1 MYKYYFIC
9 IDNEEH
15 PMDYNVPRYH
25 VMNKTIES
33 LKGLFS
39 PKLPEEGI
47 KYFFSIIFILFY
59 YYIENEPTRAMLI
72 HSFTQNCELVSRVL
86 FQFTRNPDQGKYH
99 IYIALYGNETDPCM
113 IHLKNIYA
121 NYIKG
126 IITEPAQLVNRD
138 STDYRYRMI
147 FYQYVMNIIFTDK
160 QYDVGIILEEK
171 TVPAEDLIDYSLQTE
186 TLLYYDPSVFC
197 ISYYNDNGYMEY
209 VFSTTQ
215 LYRSELFP
223 TYGYMI
229 NRKIWTQVSNNWP
242 SDGGSGWDH
251 FIRSYVKE
259 YDLEC
264 IIPEYSRVHVVTEY
278 EKSNNDNNVDDR
290 SNSSPLEWFK
300 GRSGTNFGELS
311 YLLQANYEL
320 VLQELFKY
328 NPIYPIKDLDVIG
341 FDWSNHSYY
350 MENSTTIYSFTQQT
364 SSSSTTVSNLLSKP
378 KGYHKG
384 TIIVPY
390 PPNGIV
396 IFADKSQS
404 IYLPKDVY
412 KYYYFFI

>member
-1 MYKYYFIC
+1 
-9 IDNEEH
+9 
-15 PMDYNVPRYH
+15 
-25 VMNKTIES
+25 MNKTIENVR
-33 LKGLFS
+33 KIFS
-39 PKLPEEGI
+39 PTLPPEGI
-47 KYFFSIIFILFY
+47 KYFFK
-59 YYIENEPTRAMLI
+59 EEPTRAMLL

-99 IYIALYGNETDPCM
+99 IYIALYGNETDRCM

-126 IITEPAQLVNRD
+126 VITEPKELANRD
-138 STDYRYRMI
+138 INDYRYRMI
-147 FYQYVMNIIFTDK
+147 FYQYAMNVIFQDK
-160 QYDVGIILEEK
+160 RYDIGIILEEK
-171 TVPAEDLIDYSLQTE
+171 TVPSEDLIDYSLQTE
-186 TLLYYDPSVFC
+186 TLLFYDPSVFC
-197 ISYYNDNGYMEY
+197 VSYYNDNGYMEY
-209 VFSTTQ
+209 VFSTVQ

-229 NRKIWTQVSNNWP
+229 NRKTWTQVSNNWP

-278 EKSNNDNNVDDR
+278 QKSNENNDVDDR

-300 GRSGTNFGELS
+300 GKSGTNFGELS
-311 YLLQANYEL
+311 YLLQANYEM
-320 VLQELFKY
+320 VLQELFRSQM
-328 NPIYPIKDLDVIG
+328 IYPVKDLDVIG
-341 FDWSNHSYY
+341 FDWSNHSYF

-364 SSSSTTVSNLLSKP
+364 SSSSSSSTTVSNLLSKP

-396 IFADKSQS
+396 LFADKSQS
-404 IYLPKDVY
+404 IYLPKEVY
-412 KYYYFFI
+412 FIIFLILLYNIYS